1 MIDLQQNLYFYWSD
15 WKVGY
20 QRQHMDLGMLL
31 FFNGKS
37 EMAERA
43 LDLQIES
50 VYSNPCSMSYD
61 LW

>member
-1 MIDLQQNLYFYWSD
+1 
-15 WKVGY
+15 
-20 QRQHMDLGMLL
+20 MDLGMLL

-61 LW
+61 L